1 MKNHRK
7 RILFVFAIL
16 FAISTALAAC
26 GEQKAAGDGKT
37 ATEGATAPIP
47 EETQNE
53 YSDFPEVKMGGRVFV
68 IMNPEY
74 SMDRHFYTAEE
85 ETGDSLNDAA
95 YRRNVELEERF
106 DIKIKSYKS
115 DINCHTSLKKFMA
128 SGDDSIDL
136 VVPHPNF
143 GIASLVTEGLLCD
156 WLEMKYIDFS
166 KPCWN
171 VDMQETFKINGRIFY
186 AAGDIPIT
194 SIGVGAILFNKV
206 MVKELGLESPY
217 QSVFSG
223 TWTID
228 KMTEFTKG
236 VSKDINGDGKMDA
249 KDMFGYINNVMD
261 YGFIWSSGL
270 KIAQTDKDGKPVLS
284 LLGDRLGVLIEKM
297 NSLINREDTLTI
309 GDYQKSFDPF
319 ADGRAL
325 VVGWDIGTYWMNL
338 RPLEFD
344 FGILP
349 MPKLDEAQENYQG
362 FVGAGLMG
370 IPSNVKDPE
379 NAGIFIQAYAEGSY
393 KYLRPAFF
401 GNILYNKCVQDEE
414 SQDILNIIHANKV
427 YDIGFSF
434 DSKKNLSNIISEVVT
449 KKKSTDFVSFYEK
462 HADQAQ
468 ADFDSIYEYIK

>member
-1 MKNHRK
+1 MKNHKK

-16 FAISTALAAC
+16 FAVSVALAAC
-26 GEQKAAGDGKT
+26 GGEKTTGDGDS
-37 ATEGATAPIP
+37 APDEATAPIP
-47 EETQNE
+47 EETKSE

-106 DIKIKSYKS
+106 DITIKSYKS
-115 DINCHTSLKKFMA
+115 DINCFTPLSRFMA

-143 GIASLVTEGLLCD
+143 GITSLITEGLLRD
-156 WLEMKYIDFS
+156 WLDMEYIDFS

-206 MVKELGLESPY
+206 MVKEFGLENPY
-217 QSVFSG
+217 QHVFSG

-228 KMTEFTKG
+228 KLTEFTKG
-236 VSKDINGDGKMDA
+236 VSRDINGDGKMDA
-249 KDMFGYINNVMD
+249 KDMFGYINNAMD
-261 YGFIWSSGL
+261 YGFVWSSGL
-270 KIAQTDKDGKPVLS
+270 KIAQNDKDGKPMLS
-284 LLGDRLGVLIEKM
+284 LLGDRLGVLVEKM
-297 NSLINREDTLTI
+297 NSLINREDTFTI
-309 GDYQKSFDPF
+309 DDYVKSFDPF

-325 VVGWDIGTYWMNL
+325 AVGWDIGTYWMNL

-349 MPKLDEAQENYQG
+349 LPKLDEAQENYLN

-370 IPSNVKDPE
+370 IPGNVKDPE
-379 NAGIFIQAYAEGSY
+379 NTGIFIQAYAEGSY

-401 GNILYNKCVQDEE
+401 GNVLYNKCVQDEE

-427 YDIGFSF
+427 YDVGFSF
-434 DSKKNLSNIISEVVT
+434 DSKKVLTYIISEVVT
-449 KKKSTDFVSFYEK
+449 KKKGTDFVSFYEK
-462 HADQAQ
+462 HADQVQ
-468 ADFDSIYEYIK
+468 ADFDFIYESIQ